1 MVSGRRRFS
10 EGSATACGGLAW
22 IAARGAAREQQ
33 LDTTL
38 AGEDGPLRLTER
50 FATVSGEGCCT
61 RLPRSLKL
69 CSGRLHGEVQGDK
82 GQCVQACKAP
92 HAARRWTVKERVN
105 EGW

>member
-1 MVSGRRRFS
+1 MRP
-10 EGSATACGGLAW
+10 A
-22 IAARGAAREQQ
+22 AARTNNS

-38 AGEDGPLRLTER
+38 AGEDCPLRLTER

-92 HAARRWTVKERVN
+92 HAAAPKAVKHQVN
-105 EGW
+105 EALQRS